1 MLVEKTFN
9 KNDTV
14 TLKLTS
20 GEELVG
26 RYVTED
32 FTSITLYKPMVLIA
46 NGQGIG
52 LGPYLLTVS
61 PEDSVKFFMSS
72 IATIAKTEK
81 NMATQYVSS
90 TTGISI

>member
-26 RYVTED
+26 RYVSED

-61 PEDSVKFFMSS
+61 PDENVKMLLS
-72 IATIAKTEK
+72 AVVTIAKTEK
-81 NMATQYVSS
+81 TMATQYVSS
-90 TTGISI
+90 TTGITV